1 MTITSKTITI
11 AFVVSSLLAAT
22 SWMMANKQSALAP
35 TPAIS
40 PTDQSVSNESKEQSE
55 GNVTVI
61 VTPLK
66 LIRGESPVF
75 QLTFETHSVD
85 LSFDV
90 SAITTLMDDIGIL
103 YGVPV
108 WNGSPPG
115 GHHRKGTLSFSQ
127 PLAPSIQQVTIT
139 LFNIADV
146 PKRTFTWQVKSL

>member
-22 SWMMANKQSALAP
+22 SWMMANKQSTLAP

-66 LIRGESPVF
+66 LIRGETPVF

-90 SAITTLMDDIGIL
+90 SAITTLMDDTGIL

-146 PKRTFTWQVKSL
+146 PKRTFTWRVKSL

>member
-22 SWMMANKQSALAP
+22 SWMIANKQSTLAP

-66 LIRGESPVF
+66 LIRGETPVF

-90 SAITTLMDDIGIL
+90 SAITTLMDDTGIL

-146 PKRTFTWQVKSL
+146 PKRTFTWRVKSL